1 MYTAES
7 SNGES
12 VCHFVKE
19 RPIFREKFFFECVII
34 FTDFKI
40 SKLNI

>member
-1 MYTAES
+1 MYTVETFYV
-7 SNGES
+7 ES
-12 VCHFVKE
+12 VGLFVKE
-19 RPIFREKFFFECVII
+19 RPIFREIFFRISVII